1 MNISIS
7 LKVETEHGR
16 KHDTIYLT
24 QLCNWHFTF
33 QKKSVKN
40 CNHHR
45 LNQMPDQRKT
55 LRGCRLYHFVNV
67 CCFANM
73 QFQMMIKSPVN
84 KWGLYV
90 KKSQIAWTSLKW
102 IVTWNKYL
110 EIVLLFEKAPVPF
123 TMHLFCALWVI
134 KQSIERILQLF
145 NLTKVTFKS

>member
-1 MNISIS
+1 MKISIP
-7 LKVETEHGR
+7 LKVEIEHGR

-55 LRGCRLYHFVNV
+55 LTGCRLYHFVNV

-110 EIVLLFEKAPVPF
+110 EIVLLFEK
-123 TMHLFCALWVI
+123 HLSRSLCTYFAHYGWLNNPLKGFYSC
-134 KQSIERILQLF
+134 SISQ
-145 NLTKVTFKS
+145 K